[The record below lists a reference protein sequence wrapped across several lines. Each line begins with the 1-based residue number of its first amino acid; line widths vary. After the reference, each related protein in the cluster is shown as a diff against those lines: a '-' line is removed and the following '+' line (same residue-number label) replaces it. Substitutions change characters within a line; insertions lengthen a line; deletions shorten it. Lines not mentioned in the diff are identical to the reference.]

1 VYLPNWLAQRA
12 ALTPHRP
19 ALILAGETLTFA
31 ELDERASSVDHLL
44 ADAGVAAG
52 DRVATLYD
60 SSGPFVVLVH
70 ALMRRRAILVPLN
83 ARLTAGELSWQLHA
97 GADCLIFDR
106 THARLARGAAQ
117 HANRVRLLAG
127 AEVGA
132 STDGHI
138 GARGRSAAAHS
149 PQGGM
154 DATTGT
160 AGIPLVDLDVV
171 HSIIYTAGTTGRPKG
186 AMLTYGNHWWN
197 AIGSTLNLGLQED
210 DRWLACLPLF
220 HVGGLAILWRSVICG
235 FPVVLHESFD
245 PARVN
250 RSIDTEQITIVS
262 VVATMLQR
270 MLAERG
276 NRAYPPTLR
285 CVLLGGG
292 PAPLPLLQRC
302 VRRGIPVFQT
312 YGLTEAASQVATL
325 APEDAL
331 RKVGSAGKPLFP
343 VQIRIDCT
351 GAHASGPEPAVGEIV
366 VRGPTVF
373 AGYLGER
380 NGVRAPAGRR
390 DDEWFY
396 TGDLGYLDDE
406 GYLYV
411 LDRRDDLIVSG
422 GENVYPKEVEDVLLA
437 HPAVADAGV
446 YGVPDGTWGKVPV
459 AAIVLR
465 DGASA
470 TEAEV
475 IRHCK
480 KRLSR
485 FKAPAS
491 IRIVERLPR
500 NAAGKLQRSR
510 LQESMQEL

>member
-1 VYLPNWLAQRA
+1 MYLPNWLAQRA

-31 ELDERASSVDHLL
+31 ELDARASCVDHLL
-44 ADAGVAAG
+44 AGAGIASG
-52 DRVATLYD
+52 DRVATLYAP
-60 SSGPFVVLVH
+60 GEAFVVLVH
-70 ALMRRRAILVPLN
+70 ALMRRGAILVPLN
-83 ARLTAGELSWQLHA
+83 ARLTAGELSWELRA
-97 GADCLIFDR
+97 GADWLIFDEA
-106 THARLARGAAQ
+106 HAGPAREAARD
-117 HANRVRLLAG
+117 AKGVRLLAG
-127 AEVGA
+127 AEFGTSA
-132 STDGHI
+132 DGHT
-138 GARGRSAAAHS
+138 GSGGRSAAAHS
-149 PQGGM
+149 P
-154 DATTGT
+154 AASGT
-160 AGIPLVDLDVV
+160 AGIPLLDLDAV

-197 AIGSTLNLGLQED
+197 AVGSTLNLGLQED

-245 PARVN
+245 AAWVN
-250 RSIDTEQITIVS
+250 RAIDTEQITIVS

-292 PAPLPLLQRC
+292 PAPLPLLEQC
-302 VRRGIPVFQT
+302 ARRGIPVFQT

-343 VQIRIDCT
+343 VQLRIDGT
-351 GAHASGPEPAVGEIV
+351 GAHGSGSEPAVGEIA

-380 NGVRAPAGRR
+380 NGAHTPPGRS
-390 DDEWFY
+390 DDEWFH
-396 TGDLGYLDDE
+396 TGDLGYLDGE

-422 GENVYPKEVEDVLLA
+422 GENVYPREVEDVLLA

-446 YGVPDGTWGKVPV
+446 YGVPDRTWGKVPA

-470 TEAEV
+470 TGAEV
-475 IRHCK
+475 IRYCK
-480 KRLSR
+480 QRLSG
-485 FKAPAS
+485 FKAPTS
-491 IRIVERLPR
+491 IRIVEQLPR

-510 LQESMQEL
+510 LRESM